1 MSERIYGKD
10 EKLKMAGKFLLQ
22 VSVEEKLVGAVDALT
37 TGRAVV
43 TLFQNEDI
51 FVERLGFCLTD
62 MGTLGKE
69 SAAPILCRH

>member
-1 MSERIYGKD
+1 
-10 EKLKMAGKFLLQ
+10 

-37 TGRAVV
+37 AGRTVV

-69 SAAPILCRH
+69 SAAPIYVQTFSVDVISSSL